1 MNRQLS
7 TFFKEQTE
15 HLTGSTGLEHWLI
28 ESDNLP
34 AMKALLTTHSQA
46 VDLIYIDPPYNTG
59 HTTLAYN
66 DRLPSH
72 EAWIDFMR
80 KRLLLARQLLA
91 SDGAIFI
98 SIDQHELFRLGTLCN
113 EIFGEK
119 NCLGI
124 ITLVNNLKGR
134 SDGKHFA
141 VCNEFMLA
149 YAINAEKIHMKLANI
164 DEEEIDRDYQHSDGK
179 GHYKLTGFRKTG
191 KAWRRED
198 RPYMYYPILWRDGQF
213 FSIEDEEYLSIYQNG
228 SFDDK
233 YVEQLCYRYRQQGFL
248 VFLPQDAHG
257 RNGRWRWGFFDTFRK
272 CYKTELC
279 LNSNQTPCVKMR
291 ARLEDG
297 SLRGKLAKTTWY
309 KAEYDTGTASRQL
322 TQILGRRMFDNP
334 KSVDHIKDVL
344 RLFDSNTTVLDFF
357 AGSGTTL
364 HAVLQLNAEDGGK
377 RHCILITNNEKNI
390 CREVTLPRCQ
400 NIINGYRLP
409 DGRIVDGLQ
418 NNCLRFFT
426 T

>member
-1 MNRQLS
+1 
-7 TFFKEQTE
+7 
-15 HLTGSTGLEHWLI
+15 
-28 ESDNLP
+28 
-34 AMKALLTTHSQA
+34 
-46 VDLIYIDPPYNTG
+46 
-59 HTTLAYN
+59 
-66 DRLPSH
+66 
-72 EAWIDFMR
+72 
-80 KRLLLARQLLA
+80 
-91 SDGAIFI
+91 
-98 SIDQHELFRLGTLCN
+98 
-113 EIFGEK
+113 
-119 NCLGI
+119 
-124 ITLVNNLKGR
+124 
-134 SDGKHFA
+134 
-141 VCNEFMLA
+141 
-149 YAINAEKIHMKLANI
+149 
-164 DEEEIDRDYQHSDGK
+164 
-179 GHYKLTGFRKTG
+179 
-191 KAWRRED
+191 
-198 RPYMYYPILWRDGQF
+198 
-213 FSIEDEEYLSIYQNG
+213 
-228 SFDDK
+228 
-233 YVEQLCYRYRQQGFL
+233 
-248 VFLPQDAHG
+248 
-257 RNGRWRWGFFDTFRK
+257 
-272 CYKTELC
+272 
-279 LNSNQTPCVKMR
+279 MR